1 MLMWGGP
8 SGGSLDAVKKMD
20 TVIAS
25 SDIVAADSYAAT
37 LFDMNPM
44 DLGYVQAGV
53 SMGLGRSDLD
63 QLTIEEIN
71 LSA

>member
-1 MLMWGGP
+1 M
-8 SGGSLDAVKKMD
+8 K
-20 TVIAS
+20 
-25 SDIVAADSYAAT
+25 
-37 LFDMNPM
+37 PM

-63 QLTIEEIN
+63 QLNVEEIN